1 MTFASTWLT
10 MDPVWPWSLPV
21 VGPVSFL
28 LVAALLVVVTVA
40 GYLAARP
47 GQPRRLAV
55 LLGLRLLALL
65 VVAVLC
71 LRPTLAHQDDAVP
84 PSRLLI
90 LVDASRSMNIGDEL
104 NNQSRWQRARAILRN
119 GRVQALLR
127 RLQDKHKLDVVYYQ
141 GAEDIARL
149 DLDGKADGKRTDM
162 GAWLHSLLKLHGE
175 DKGLV
180 GLLLLSD
187 GADNGTR
194 FPTLE
199 EASRWRAIGCPIQPF
214 ALGSTTTNPRLR
226 DVAFVPDKVLV
237 TPAPVH
243 VKNRLTVKGV
253 LDAPGFE
260 NARVTLHLLL
270 DDKESAPPKDVV
282 LLKTAGNEVEMSCDA
297 PDRAGE
303 VKVTLKV
310 DPLAGEVST
319 ANNEISTYASV
330 TKEGLSILWVEGK
343 KRAFEA
349 VFAIRH
355 ALSRDPRFRVH
366 YAELLWDGRMT
377 EKTSD
382 PLQLKQ
388 RHYDVLVIGDISA
401 ERFAGGDRG
410 IFGEVRRL
418 VHDKRTGLLMLGGM
432 ETFANDNWQAAPEI
446 VELLPVELN
455 ENGQIDGPVRFRP
468 TAAAFQD
475 YVLGPPGNLADRLS
489 PWETA
494 LLPLDGMTRLGRV
507 REGATVY
514 AKDDEDRPVLVGR
527 TFGEGRVLAFAGDT
541 TWEMWRQTP
550 EAIRVY
556 DQFWRQIMLWLAQQ
570 EKTGGKVSIEPDTR
584 RLAAGNNN
592 RLGFTVHV
600 RGKSGRE
607 EDVKDVRITAK
618 VIGPKKDELEVP
630 VFLERGQ
637 YRGSYW
643 KTNEPGEYLIKVTA
657 SATDK
662 DGTPI
667 KDESA
672 EAKVLAYA
680 DDVENLRPAA
690 DHDFLARLAAA
701 SGGKSRPASEVE
713 LERYL
718 EELYTRPVAHSHPR
732 AELWPDWRR
741 DPTSNS
747 AEDQLET
754 LWQTGPLVCLLAF
767 AALVCLEWLLRRCW
781 GLV

>member
-1 MTFASTWLT
+1 MSLASTWLT
-10 MDPVWPWSLPV
+10 TDPVWPWSLPL
-21 VGPVSFL
+21 VGLAIFL
-28 LVAALLVVVTVA
+28 LVAVVLAVLTVA

-47 GQPRRLAV
+47 RRPRRLAV
-55 LLGLRLLALL
+55 LLALRLTALF
-65 VVAVLC
+65 VVALLC
-71 LRPTLAHQDDAVP
+71 LRPALAHEDDTVL

-104 NNQSRWQRARAILRN
+104 NNQSRWQRARTILRSPH
-119 GRVQALLR
+119 VEAALR
-127 RLQDKHKLDVVYYQ
+127 RLQDKHRLDVVYYQ
-141 GAEDIARL
+141 GAEDISRL

-175 DKGLV
+175 DKGLR
-180 GLLLLSD
+180 GLLLFSD

-199 EASRWRAIGCPIQPF
+199 EAGRWRAIGCPIQTF
-214 ALGSTTTNPRLR
+214 ALGSTTTSPRQR
-226 DVAFVPDKVLV
+226 DIAFVPDKLLV
-237 TPAPVH
+237 TPTPVR

-260 NARVTLHLLL
+260 NSRVTLHLLL
-270 DDKESAPPKDVV
+270 DGKEAAAPKDVI
-282 LLKTAGNEVEMSCDA
+282 LFKTASNDVEMSCDA
-297 PDRAGE
+297 PDQAGE

-330 TKEGLSILWVEGK
+330 TKDGLSILWVEGK

-366 YAELLWDGRMT
+366 YAELLQDGRLVSA
-377 EKTSD
+377 EPD
-382 PLQLKQ
+382 PLKLKKQ
-388 RHYDVLVIGDISA
+388 HYDVVVIGDIA
-401 ERFAGGDRG
+401 ADRFAAGNRG
-410 IFGEVRRL
+410 IFQEIRRL
-418 VHDKRTGLLMLGGM
+418 VHDKKTGLVMLGGAA
-432 ETFANDNWQAAPEI
+432 TFANDNWQAVPEI
-446 VELLPVELN
+446 VEMLPVELDAP
-455 ENGQIDGPVRFRP
+455 GQIAGPVRFRP

-475 YVLGPPGNLADRLS
+475 YVLGPPGNLAEKLL
-489 PWETA
+489 PWETV
-494 LLPLDGMTRLGRV
+494 LQPLDGMTRLGRV
-507 REGATVY
+507 REGSTVY
-514 AKDDEDRPVLVGR
+514 AKDDDGRPILVGR
-527 TFGEGRVLAFAGDT
+527 TFGDGRVLAFAGDT
-541 TWEMWRQTP
+541 TWEMWRRSP
-550 EAIRVY
+550 EAIQVY

-592 RLGFTVHV
+592 RLGFTVHI

-607 EDVKDVRITAK
+607 EDIKDAHITAK
-618 VIGPKKDELEVP
+618 VIGPNKDEMEVP
-630 VFLERGQ
+630 VYLERGQ

-643 KTNEPGEYLIKVTA
+643 KTNEPGEYVIKVTA
-657 SATDK
+657 SATDVS
-662 DGTPI
+662 GEAI

-680 DDVENLRPAA
+680 DDVESLRPAA

-701 SGGKSRPASEVE
+701 SGGKSRLASEAE

-718 EELYTRPVAHSHPR
+718 EELYSRPAAASRPR

-741 DPTSNS
+741 DPASNS
-747 AEDQLET
+747 AEDQVDT
-754 LWQTGPLVCLLAF
+754 LWESGALACLLVF
-767 AALVCLEWLLRRCW
+767 VTLLCIEWLLRRRW